1 MTFEGKVVIVTGGSM
16 GIGRAV
22 ASAFAANG
30 AQLLLVARSPGPLA
44 ETREALRRCH
54 RGVEAMTAD
63 VGSPE
68 EAERVVAR
76 ALELFGGLD
85 VLVNNAGVYGPIG
98 SVHEVDPGAWLE
110 TFRINCFGTFC
121 MSRAAVPALIA
132 RGGGRIINMSGGGA
146 LSPFPNF
153 SAYAISKAAVV
164 RLTENLAEELRP
176 YDIQVNAIAPGMV
189 ATRLHRLTLEA
200 GERAGQ
206 EFLEKTRRTM
216 DEGGVPAET
225 PAELALYLA
234 SPETAGLTG
243 RVISAVWDDWK
254 SIHAHVGEIM
264 EGDVYTMRR
273 IVPRDRG
280 YQW

>member
-98 SVHEVDPGAWLE
+98 
-110 TFRINCFGTFC
+110 
-121 MSRAAVPALIA
+121 
-132 RGGGRIINMSGGGA
+132 
-146 LSPFPNF
+146 
-153 SAYAISKAAVV
+153 
-164 RLTENLAEELRP
+164 
-176 YDIQVNAIAPGMV
+176 
-189 ATRLHRLTLEA
+189 
-200 GERAGQ
+200 
-206 EFLEKTRRTM
+206 
-216 DEGGVPAET
+216 
-225 PAELALYLA
+225 
-234 SPETAGLTG
+234 
-243 RVISAVWDDWK
+243 
-254 SIHAHVGEIM
+254 
-264 EGDVYTMRR
+264 
-273 IVPRDRG
+273 
-280 YQW
+280 